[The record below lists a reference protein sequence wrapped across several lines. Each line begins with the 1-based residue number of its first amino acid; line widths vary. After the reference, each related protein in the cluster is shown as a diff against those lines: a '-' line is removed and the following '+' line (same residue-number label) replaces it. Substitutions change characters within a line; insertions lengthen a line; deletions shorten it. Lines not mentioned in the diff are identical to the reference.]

1 MARQTLPQLP
11 QLLERKLSKTGQTR
25 GADDDEIYQNR
36 VNRNSTVLIPYQE
49 WQHVH
54 IRIKE
59 IGFEKGYIVL
69 IPPNIEDTQFEP
81 QGLRLGDN
89 CLYFFQTR
97 HEWDRYNPER
107 RHLHIATTRTP
118 PLGGEYVARV
128 PATTATNNGDK
139 INRGFTGRPK
149 GAGIR
154 FYEYA
159 NANVIKQCRLQ
170 LEALF
175 WHCHDALE
183 SVIHAGMSQE
193 DAETRKQ
200 EILNQARDNALLD
213 YTRLK
218 KIRILDKENMT
229 ICPLCLKRISGRSF
243 MTRLTQ
249 AEGRETPDLTITEVS
264 LFHIEELRPGQF
276 NHRPYN
282 LGWGHHH
289 CNVVVKDS
297 GIMNTLIWLKS
308 LIKRNIKAGV
318 DIPDQD

>member
-1 MARQTLPQLP
+1 M
-11 QLLERKLSKTGQTR
+11 
-25 GADDDEIYQNR
+25 
-36 VNRNSTVLIPYQE
+36 
-49 WQHVH
+49 
-54 IRIKE
+54 
-59 IGFEKGYIVL
+59 
-69 IPPNIEDTQFEP
+69 
-81 QGLRLGDN
+81 
-89 CLYFFQTR
+89 
-97 HEWDRYNPER
+97 
-107 RHLHIATTRTP
+107 HIATTRTP

-308 LIKRNIKAGV
+308 LIKRNINAGV